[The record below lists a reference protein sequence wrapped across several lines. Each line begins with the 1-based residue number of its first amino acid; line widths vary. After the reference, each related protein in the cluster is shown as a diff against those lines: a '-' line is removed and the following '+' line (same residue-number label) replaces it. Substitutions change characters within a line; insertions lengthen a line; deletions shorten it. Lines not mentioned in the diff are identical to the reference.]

1 MTGIVRY
8 IVAVALAGAVTFG
21 LFFFMQFL
29 IAISATEP
37 ETEEG
42 IKLADITMP
51 ERALELEL
59 KEVKPEKP
67 DEPEEPPPELELP
80 EVEVADVNPDGV
92 AVNLPNMGGLALGS
106 GFGLGASD
114 GEYLPIVKVAP
125 QYPRRALQRGIEGYV
140 IVEFVVTKAGSVK
153 DPVVVKAEPPGI
165 FDRAAI
171 KAASKFKYKPKV
183 VNGEAID
190 VAGVQNIIRFQLE
203 K

>member
-1 MTGIVRY
+1 MTGLIRY
-8 IVAVALAGAVTFG
+8 VVAIALASAVTFG
-21 LFFFMQFL
+21 LFFFMQAL
-29 IAISATEP
+29 IAMNITEP
-37 ETEEG
+37 NTDEG
-42 IKLADITMP
+42 FKITDITMP

-59 KEVKPEKP
+59 KEAKPEKP

-80 EVEVADVNPDGV
+80 DVEIADINPTGV
-92 AVNLPNMGGLALGS
+92 SVNLPSMRGLSLGT

-140 IVEFVVTKAGSVK
+140 IVEFVVTKAGSVRS
-153 DPVVVKAEPPGI
+153 PVVVKSEPSGI

>member
-92 AVNLPNMGGLALGS
+92 SVNLPNMGGLALGP